1 MTTTSSR
8 RFGALALGA
17 VLVLS
22 ACSSSGASSAP
33 STAASTAPTTAP
45 GSTAPESQAP
55 AGVTGSIIV
64 SGSSTVEPISSAIAE
79 AFKAANP
86 DFNYTVTGPGT
97 GDGFKTFCAGETDI
111 SDASRKI
118 KDEEAATCDAA
129 GIEFVEL
136 PIAYRRH
143 HDHDLAGHRGRLPL
157 VRRPVRADRPRVD
170 RLRQVDR
177 RLGDRQGAGIEHC
190 LPGRRPRDH
199 RPGRGVGHL
208 RQLSRAGAR
217 RDRDRPQDDRRDR
230 QAHADAAGL
239 RREPQ
244 RQHDHRRH
252 RRLPDRSAGSA
263 SPSPRRTPGPSR
275 SWASPRSPTGR
286 ASARPPRRSPMAP
299 IRSPGPCTSTSTRP
313 RPPRTPRSRAYVDY
327 YLADGTIS
335 TALET
340 VPYVNLPADKLAATR
355 GCVGR
360 SRVGPPPRT
369 GRTSSEVRPVPPFLR
384 VTDMTRRRRSDP
396 GTDPLPPAEPP
407 RGAATRARS
416 ALS

>member
-129 GIEFVEL
+129 GIQFVEL
-136 PIAYRRH
+136 PIAFDGITIMTSPDTAVDCLSFADLYALTGPESTGFAKWT
-143 HDHDLAGHRGRLPL
+143 DASAIAKELGSNTVFPDADLAITGPGEESGTYDSYLEL
-157 VRRPVRADRPRVD
+157 VLDGIGTVRKTTDATAKHTLTRPDYV
-170 RLRQVDR
+170 
-177 RLGDRQGAGIEHC
+177 
-190 LPGRRPRDH
+190 
-199 RPGRGVGHL
+199 
-208 RQLSRAGAR
+208 
-217 RDRDRPQDDRRDR
+217 
-230 QAHADAAGL
+230 
-239 RREPQ
+239 
-244 RQHDHRRH
+244 
-252 RRLPDRSAGSA
+252 A
-263 SPSPRRTPGPSR
+263 SPNDNTIIEGIATPGSLGWVGFAFAEENAGTVKELGVSKEPNGTCVSPSAETIADGTYPISR
-275 SWASPRSPTGR
+275 TLYIYVNKAKAASNPAVS
-286 ASARPPRRSPMAP
+286 
-299 IRSPGPCTSTSTRP
+299 
-313 RPPRTPRSRAYVDY
+313 AYVDY

-340 VPYVNLPADKLAATR
+340 VPYVNLPADKLAAT
-355 GCVGR
+355 V
-360 SRVGPPPRT
+360 
-369 GRTSSEVRPVPPFLR
+369 
-384 VTDMTRRRRSDP
+384 
-396 GTDPLPPAEPP
+396 AAW
-407 RGAATRARS
+407 GAAE
-416 ALS
+416 